1 MIDREIVVSVADKYN
16 QLVAEL
22 VGKKMVRRTVRKL
35 VFETIQEAVDV
46 IYFLEE
52 DTIAL
57 ANLVLEAAI
66 KKMITD
72 VVAAELD
79 DDCEVPSDEDER
91 LPLNRVKQSLNKYK
105 FANIE
110 QTYLSKPSSLL

>member
-1 MIDREIVVSVADKYN
+1 
-16 QLVAEL
+16 
-22 VGKKMVRRTVRKL
+22 
-35 VFETIQEAVDV
+35 
-46 IYFLEE
+46 LEE